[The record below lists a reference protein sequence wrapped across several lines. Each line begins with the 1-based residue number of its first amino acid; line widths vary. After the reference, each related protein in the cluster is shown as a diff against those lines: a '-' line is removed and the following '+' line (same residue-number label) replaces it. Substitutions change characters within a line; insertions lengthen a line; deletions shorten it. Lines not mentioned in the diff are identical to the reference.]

1 MVTVKMTTVS
11 KRTIFFRW
19 LKRLAIGVLALMVLI
34 SMMGGIF
41 YYRWFQSPL
50 PQVDGEVQLPGL
62 SAPVTMTRDEY
73 GVPHIQGANK
83 ADLALAQGYAVAQDR
98 LWQMDLLRRAAR
110 GELAEIFGEERL
122 AYDQA
127 QRRLGY
133 GIVAQQGLEKLSP
146 DMRRN
151 LDAFTQGVNAYIEQH
166 RDHLPAEF
174 HLLRYTP
181 RPWETLDSLVIG
193 KLMAQALNTSF
204 PSDLM
209 RETFR
214 ARFDAQTWNRLFEE
228 TNPLDRILV
237 GSDTAP
243 LPSPNGKP
251 VSVPEKKEDPKL
263 AQVQTGP
270 ELDDTILEREALALV
285 GFDGDGLGSNNWV
298 IGGSRTVTGKPILCN
313 DTHLG
318 HSVPSIWYMVHLMTT
333 DGGFNVTGFVFPGIP
348 GVIIGH
354 NTHIAWG
361 VTNFG
366 PDVQDLFVETFNPAQ
381 PDEYRVGESWE
392 KASIRT
398 ERIRVRKSLWSTET
412 REELLHVTTT
422 RHGPIV
428 REENGKRYALRW
440 TALDPLTEFPTFDL
454 LSTAS
459 TWQDFQAALKL
470 YPGPM
475 QNFIYADID
484 GNIGYWAAG
493 MVPIRKSGDGSV
505 PVDGASGEGEWTG
518 YLPFEKLPHL
528 FNPAEG
534 YIVTANQRIT
544 GKSIPEFY
552 THQWYAPYR
561 AAAIQRRI
569 LMKEKHSPDS
579 MNTIHADTW
588 SYPDDLFVKE
598 VLKFFPNHKNEE
610 IWQRIHQDLSEWNGE
625 LRADSKAAAIVTTW
639 RSRFIKK
646 LLEAKLGDLETKYR
660 WENAETVY
668 ASLITERP
676 ADWLP
681 KKFPS
686 YDELLVATYREAI
699 TELEQKF
706 GKYRTSWSYGA
717 LNTLEFAHPLARI
730 SLLKPMLNPSVLTMN
745 GSANTVN
752 AYGRGKVW
760 GVSMR
765 QVVDLS
771 NLDNSRQNITV
782 GESGQPASPHY
793 QDQVADWYR
802 AQPHVFAF
810 TSASV
815 ENHARHRLILKP
827 GNP

>member
-1 MVTVKMTTVS
+1 MTPVS
-11 KRTIFFRW
+11 KRTILFRW
-19 LKRLAIGVLALMVLI
+19 LKRLAIGVLLFVVL
-34 SMMGGIF
+34 SGLTGGIC

-50 PQVDGEVQLPGL
+50 PQLDGEVRLPGL
-62 SAPVTMTRDEY
+62 SAPVTISRDEY
-73 GVPHIQGANK
+73 GVPHIQGANTD
-83 ADLALAQGYAVAQDR
+83 DLALAQGYAVAQDR

-133 GIVAQQGLEKLSP
+133 VLVAQQGLEKLPP

-166 RDHLPAEF
+166 RDRLPAEF

-193 KLMAQALNTSF
+193 KLMAQSLNTSF

-214 ARFDAQTWNRLFEE
+214 ARFDAQTCNRLFGD

-237 GSDTAP
+237 GSDATAP
-243 LPSPNGKP
+243 LSPNGNP
-251 VSVPEKKEDPKL
+251 VPAPEKKEDPKL
-263 AQVQTGP
+263 AQIQTKP
-270 ELDDTILEREALALV
+270 ELSDPILEREALALV
-285 GFDGDGLGSNNWV
+285 GLDGDGLGSNNWV
-298 IGGSRTVTGKPILCN
+298 IGGTRTVTGKPILCN

-333 DGGFNVTGFVFPGIP
+333 DGGFNVSGFVFPGIP
-348 GVIIGH
+348 GVVIGH
-354 NTHIAWG
+354 NSRIAWG

-366 PDVQDLFVETFNPAQ
+366 PDVQDLFVETFNPVN
-381 PDEYRVGESWE
+381 PGEYRVGDAWE
-392 KASIRT
+392 KASFRT

-412 REELLHVTTT
+412 REEVLQVTTT

-454 LSTAS
+454 LSKAA

-475 QNFIYADID
+475 QNFIYADVD

-518 YLPFEKLPHL
+518 YIPFEQLPHL

-569 LMKEKHSPDS
+569 LMKEKHTLDS
-579 MNTIHADTW
+579 MNTIHADSW

-598 VLKFFPNHKNEE
+598 VLKLFPNHKSEE
-610 IWQRIHQDLSEWNGE
+610 TWQRIHQDLSEWNGE
-625 LRADSKAAAIVTTW
+625 LQADSRVAAIVTTW
-639 RSRFIKK
+639 RLRFIKK
-646 LLEAKLGDLETKYR
+646 LLEARLGTFEAKYR

-668 ASLITERP
+668 ASLILDRP

-681 KKFPS
+681 KKFKS
-686 YDELLVATYREAI
+686 YDDLLAATYREAI
-699 TELEQKF
+699 VELEQKF
-706 GKYRTSWSYGA
+706 GKYRTTWNYGA
-717 LNTLEFAHPLARI
+717 LNTLEFSHPLARI
-730 SLLKPMLNPSVLTMN
+730 SLLKPILNPPVLVMN

-771 NLDNSRQNITV
+771 NLDNSLQAKGLAKGFRPAGSLCNSRGAKPTVWNRQNDKVT
-782 GESGQPASPHY
+782 G
-793 QDQVADWYR
+793 
-802 AQPHVFAF
+802 
-810 TSASV
+810 
-815 ENHARHRLILKP
+815 
-827 GNP
+827 